1 MYDVLYHIVTLTN
14 HFQNFSLSYFEH
26 IPLQIDTEIVP
37 QTKTTMPV
45 QRLKEPLHTSDTL
58 EEEDDKFVRP
68 KISGK
73 TEEQNDEQKQ
83 IMNYNEVYSNNLIS
97 NPVVLETNNP
107 PAPVIPE
114 RTSASNLKQLG
125 PNRNYG
131 LMRKTSYQSER
142 VVPNDDL
149 AISRA
154 RAAGARKFSPRV
166 CIKKVNRFT
175 LY

>member
-1 MYDVLYHIVTLTN
+1 
-14 HFQNFSLSYFEH
+14 
-26 IPLQIDTEIVP
+26 
-37 QTKTTMPV
+37 MPV

-114 RTSASNLKQLG
+114 RTSASNLKQ
-125 PNRNYG
+125 
-131 LMRKTSYQSER
+131 
-142 VVPNDDL
+142 
-149 AISRA
+149 
-154 RAAGARKFSPRV
+154 
-166 CIKKVNRFT
+166 
-175 LY
+175 